1 LAWRL
6 HQGENIIPI
15 AGTRSRERLTENVKA
30 ADIALAAE
38 TLEKISELAA
48 PGMDQGKPCCHD
60 VLSRIILPQS
70 LPCGNL

>member
-6 HQGENIIPI
+6 HQGEDSIPI

-30 ADIALAAE
+30 ADIALDAG

-48 PGMDQGKPCCHD
+48 PGMGQGQT
-60 VLSRIILPQS
+60 LLP
-70 LPCGNL
+70 